1 MRGIKSPEYV
11 RIMLTEE
18 KVIESLEEVKDPEFD
33 INIVDM
39 GLIYEVDV
47 EDGDVHILMTLTTR
61 GCPFHGIFE
70 EVITEEL
77 QKIDEVDDIEVE
89 LTFDPPWTM
98 DKMTD
103 EGRQKMGNVPG
114 HGAGF

>member
-1 MRGIKSPEYV
+1 MVS
-11 RIMLTEE
+11 EE
-18 KVIESLEEVKDPEFD
+18 QVMERLEEVKDPEFD

-39 GLIYEVDV
+39 GLVYEVDV
-47 EDGDVHILMTLTTR
+47 EDTSVHVLMTLTTR

-77 QKIDEVDDIEVE
+77 SEMDGVEDIEVE

-103 EGRQKMGNVPG
+103 KGRNQMGNVPG